1 MSSPPPLP
9 FSPGNE
15 STIERRSKFT
25 YKQLAHLAASS
36 TTCPLRVIAHIDL
49 DAFYAQCEMVRLGIR
64 EDQPLAVQQWCALPL
79 STPSPHSRPP
89 TNIYS
94 ARQGLIAI
102 NYPARKSGLS
112 RHVNVVEAKKLCP
125 NIICQ
130 HVATWREGDEK
141 WAYHDN
147 AFANIATH
155 KVSLDPYRLECR
167 KILACIKDTLPKN
180 CQKVEKASID
190 EVFLDLSAQIH
201 SILLERY
208 PELAQPLPNSD
219 VMEYLPMPP
228 TTALEWQA
236 DALVDLDSNETEED
250 DPDWDDVATLIGSE
264 IVRKVRAAIREQLN
278 YTCSAGIA
286 QNKMVAKLGSAYKK
300 PNQQTVIRP
309 RAIQRFLSE
318 FKFTK
323 IRSFGGK
330 LGDEIVAAFG
340 TEFVKDLLGI
350 PLAQLRQKLG
360 DDTGTRV
367 YQLIRGIDHS
377 EVNPRTVL
385 KSMLS
390 AKSFRPTINTEEQA
404 VRWLRI
410 FVADIYSRLVEEG
423 VLENKRRPNTI
434 HLHYRCSG
442 QDRSKSVAIPAA
454 GTLTKEILLELA
466 QKLLMMGIVEGNIWP
481 CANLSLS
488 VSGFEEGIT
497 GNMGIGAFL
506 VKGKAENEK
515 LKDAAKEKEE
525 RGRDEHEVSARPEKR
540 RKTEMGGGSIQRFF
554 GTQQLRQESTGGDT
568 EVSRE
573 HNRDSETPRPIAQTD
588 GQTDEED
595 RASTPVH
602 RVDERDDMHSE
613 ARERTERAFMCSQC
627 DEGFDSAWELQSH
640 QDWHFAKSLQEE
652 EAKANARR
660 PIPAAFQ
667 STQKQNNGNGGG
679 SSHRVRSSQ
688 RPKASQAKRK
698 ERKDDVPDSSGKTQS
713 RLTFG

>member
-1 MSSPPPLP
+1 MVCIHFSS
-9 FSPGNE
+9 N
-15 STIERRSKFT
+15 
-25 YKQLAHLAASS
+25 
-36 TTCPLRVIAHIDL
+36 LR
-49 DAFYAQCEMVRLGIR
+49 Y
-64 EDQPLAVQQWCALPL
+64 
-79 STPSPHSRPP
+79 RPP
-89 TNIYS
+89 ANLYS
-94 ARQGLIAI
+94 TRQGLIAI

-125 NIICQ
+125 SIICQ

-167 KILACIKDTLPKN
+167 KILACIKSCLPADK
-180 CQKVEKASID
+180 QKVEKASID

-208 PELAQPLPNSD
+208 PELAQPPPNGD
-219 VMEYLPMPP
+219 VSEYLPMPP
-228 TTALEWQA
+228 TTALDWQA
-236 DALVDLDSNETEED
+236 DALVDLDGNETEED

-264 IVRKVRAAIREQLN
+264 IVRKVRAVIREQLK

-309 RAIQRFLSE
+309 RAIQQFLSE

-340 TEFVKDLLGI
+340 TEFVKELLDI

-404 VRWLRI
+404 TRWLRI

-423 VLENKRRPNTI
+423 VLENKRRPKTI

-466 QKLLMMGIVEGNIWP
+466 QKLLMMGIVEGKIWP

-488 VSGFEEGIT
+488 VSGFEEGVT

-506 VKGKAENEK
+506 VKGNAENDK
-515 LKDAAKEKEE
+515 LKDAGE
-525 RGRDEHEVSARPEKR
+525 RQNNREEHEESPRPYKR
-540 RKTEMGGGSIQRFF
+540 RKTEMGGSSIQRFF
-554 GTQQLRQESTGGDT
+554 GTQAKQESNGGDI
-568 EVSRE
+568 EGS
-573 HNRDSETPRPIAQTD
+573 HNREDTAPRPMIQVD
-588 GQTDEED
+588 GQTDTAAK
-595 RASTPVH
+595 ASTPAH
-602 RVDERDDMHSE
+602 RVDVRDDLHLDS
-613 ARERTERAFMCSQC
+613 RERVERAFMCLQC
-627 DEGFDSAWELQSH
+627 DEGFDSEGELQSH
-640 QDWHFAKSLQEE
+640 QDWHFAKTLQEE

-660 PIPAAFQ
+660 PPTPAA
-667 STQKQNNGNGGG
+667 SQKQNSNGNGVG
-679 SSHRVRSSQ
+679 SGQRIGSSQ

-698 ERKDDVPDSSGKTQS
+698 GRKDDVPDSNGKTQS

>member
-1 MSSPPPLP
+1 MLSMRNVRWSGLACQKINLLQSSNGVLRLLPSSPY
-9 FSPGNE
+9 F
-15 STIERRSKFT
+15 R
-25 YKQLAHLAASS
+25 
-36 TTCPLRVIAHIDL
+36 
-49 DAFYAQCEMVRLGIR
+49 
-64 EDQPLAVQQWCALPL
+64 PLANFHAL
-79 STPSPHSRPP
+79 
-89 TNIYS
+89 
-94 ARQGLIAI
+94 RQGLIAI

-125 NIICQ
+125 NIKCQ

-167 KILACIKDTLPKN
+167 KILACIKSCLPADK
-180 CQKVEKASID
+180 QKVEKASID

-201 SILLERY
+201 SLLLERY
-208 PELAQPLPNSD
+208 PELAQPPPNGD
-219 VMEYLPMPP
+219 VSGLLPMPP
-228 TTALEWQA
+228 TTALDWQA

-264 IVRKVRAAIREQLN
+264 IVRKVRATIREQLK

-309 RAIQRFLSE
+309 RAIQQFLSE

-340 TEFVKDLLGI
+340 TEMVKELLDI
-350 PLAQLRQKLG
+350 PLAQVRQKLG

-390 AKSFRPTINTEEQA
+390 AKSFRPTINTEDQA

-423 VLENKRRPNTI
+423 VLENRRRPKTI

-442 QDRSKSVAIPAA
+442 QDRSKSVAIPPA

-515 LKDAAKEKEE
+515 LKEAQAE
-525 RGRDEHEVSARPEKR
+525 RLREEHEMSPRPEKR

-554 GTQQLRQESTGGDT
+554 GTQARQGSTGGGD
-568 EVSRE
+568 SDAA
-573 HNRDSETPRPIAQTD
+573 HSHDRDSATPRPMVQID
-588 GQTDEED
+588 GQTDDEEK
-595 RASTPVH
+595 ASTPAPIADESGDASPH
-602 RVDERDDMHSE
+602 AEERIQTGIEPRVERV
-613 ARERTERAFMCSQC
+613 ERAFMCSQC
-627 DEGFDSAWELQSH
+627 DEGFNSKWELQSH
-640 QDWHFAKSLQEE
+640 HDWHFAKTLQEE
-652 EAKANARR
+652 EAKVNARR
-660 PIPAAFQ
+660 PIAGASQ
-667 STQKQNNGNGGG
+667 STQRQNNGNAGG
-679 SSHRVRSSQ
+679 SSQ

-698 ERKDDVPDSSGKTQS
+698 GRKEDVPDSSGKTQS